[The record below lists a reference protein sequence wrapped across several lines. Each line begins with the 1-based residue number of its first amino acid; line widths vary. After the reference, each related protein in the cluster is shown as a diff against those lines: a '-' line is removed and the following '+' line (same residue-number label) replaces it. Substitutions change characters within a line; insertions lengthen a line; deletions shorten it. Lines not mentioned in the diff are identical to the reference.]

1 MSFISGSVL
10 LILSGCSAGL
20 IENDLNLQETSETT
34 TETVE
39 TAVTTSTTSETTS
52 TSTSTT
58 TSSTEPTY
66 PEYDTALLR
75 IIAPTSGAFLPYGEQ
90 HSFEAEVV
98 DQYDNPMDFEEIVW
112 TSSAASDWEV
122 TGAEVLDGSLDVGRH
137 DITATAE
144 LPNGDRLAYT
154 VGGVL
159 LQSVYAGTYSG
170 LFSSNLGYSGYTL
183 GCAGAATLMVDA
195 YGETVSGD
203 AACIVTLGSF
213 DLDLTY
219 NFDLSNDE
227 GALSGIMNVELLG
240 FIEIPV
246 DIEGT
251 VSDEGVLDLN
261 WYDDSSEATTE
272 GEITLERVSL
282 DAGL

>member
-1 MSFISGSVL
+1 MMSFISGSVL
-10 LILSGCSAGL
+10 WVLTGCSAGL
-20 IENDLNLQETSETT
+20 IENELSPQETSTTSTETT
-34 TETVE
+34 QTS
-39 TAVTTSTTSETTS
+39 VTTSTTAPTS
-52 TSTSTT
+52 ST

-75 IIAPTSGAFLPYGEQ
+75 IITPSSGDFLPYGEQ
-90 HSFEAEVV
+90 HTFEAEVV

-144 LPNGDRLAYT
+144 LPNGDRLGFT

-170 LFSSNLGYSGYTL
+170 LFSSSLGYSGYTL
-183 GCAGAATLMVDA
+183 GCSGAATLMVDA

-227 GALSGIMNVELLG
+227 GALAGIMNVELLG

-251 VSDEGVLDLN
+251 VSEEGVLDLN

>member
-1 MSFISGSVL
+1 MLLLSGSAW
-10 LILSGCSAGL
+10 LIFGGCSAGL
-20 IENDLNLQETSETT
+20 IENELNPQE
-34 TETVE
+34 
-39 TAVTTSTTSETTS
+39 TTSTTSQMTQTTQTSVTTS
-52 TSTSTT
+52 TSNTTGTTS
-58 TSSTEPTY
+58 SSTEPTF

-75 IIAPTSGAFLPYGEQ
+75 IITPSSGDFLPYGEQ

-170 LFSSNLGYSGYTL
+170 LFSSSLGYSGYTL
-183 GCAGAATLMVDA
+183 GCSGAATLMVDA
-195 YGETVSGD
+195 YGDTVSGD
-203 AACIVTLGSF
+203 AACIVTLGTF

-251 VSDEGVLDLN
+251 VSEDGVLDLN
-261 WYDDSSEATTE
+261 WYDDSSDAVTE

>member
-1 MSFISGSVL
+1 MFA
-10 LILSGCSAGL
+10 GCSAGL
-20 IENDLNLQETSETT
+20 IENELNLQETTMTNTQTTQSTGTSLTTATT
-34 TETVE
+34 TATSS
-39 TAVTTSTTSETTS
+39 TTST
-52 TSTSTT
+52 
-58 TSSTEPTY
+58 TEPTY
-66 PEYDTALLR
+66 PEYDTAVLR
-75 IIAPTSGAFLPYGEQ
+75 IITPSSGDFLPYGEQ
-90 HSFEAEVV
+90 HTFEAEVV

-122 TGAEVLDGSLDVGRH
+122 VGAEVLDGSLDVGRH

-159 LQSVYAGTYSG
+159 LQSTYAGTYSG
-170 LFSSNLGYSGYTL
+170 LFSSSLGYSGYTL
-183 GCAGAATLMVDA
+183 GCSGAATLIVDA

-251 VSDEGVLDLN
+251 VSEDGVLELN
-261 WYDDSSEATTE
+261 WYDDSSDAVTE

-282 DAGL
+282 DAGV